1 MKNIFNRSAITRI
14 QAAIVTI
21 IVVVAAI
28 IGAAA
33 YYVTLP
39 SGPSASASPS
49 PSGSPSPSTSPNVTA
64 TRLARVGEAFPIA
77 LDPAVGADFA
87 SQSAHT
93 NVYDPLV
100 WPVHGGE
107 VIPWIAKNWTISNDG
122 LTYTFTIRQDVKF
135 HDGGNLTADDVA
147 FSMQRLLTVGQ
158 GYSWI
163 YSPYINNVTGITVI
177 DPYTMQLH
185 LNKVEGNFIG
195 SLVRLYIVEKATVL
209 ANIVT
214 PGSYGSFGD
223 YGTTW
228 LATHEAGSGP
238 YQLKSISVSS
248 FCNIV
253 QFPGYW
259 YSQGVDP
266 LAPTEVD
273 FLATAASPA
282 TEKTLMLN
290 KELEVTDEWQGDSFL
305 DPLNATSYIEVE
317 SHADVGGYFY
327 MFNTQKKPTDD
338 IYVRKALAYV
348 FDYPTAATE
357 IYSRFT
363 PSISCVAAVLPG
375 AINVT
380 PYYYNATLA
389 QELLKQSKY
398 YPDIVNHPENYTMT
412 MHVQQET
419 TERMND
425 ALHFAETANTIGLT
439 IEVTAQPW
447 GAMIQE
453 EAKVDSTP
461 NITPMVIDPLFV
473 DTGSMLQLRYSLGS
487 QGSFNQCEWLG
498 NVTLDAEIADALATM
513 DTSSRLAKYGHIQRE
528 IMDICPGLFI
538 YDFKVVLAI
547 QNYVYIPQMED
558 PNTVVGIQ
566 GYNQVCRTWQISPHS

>member
-1 MKNIFNRSAITRI
+1 
-14 QAAIVTI
+14 
-21 IVVVAAI
+21 
-28 IGAAA
+28 
-33 YYVTLP
+33 
-39 SGPSASASPS
+39 
-49 PSGSPSPSTSPNVTA
+49 
-64 TRLARVGEAFPIA
+64 
-77 LDPAVGADFA
+77 
-87 SQSAHT
+87 
-93 NVYDPLV
+93 
-100 WPVHGGE
+100 
-107 VIPWIAKNWTISNDG
+107 
-122 LTYTFTIRQDVKF
+122 
-135 HDGGNLTADDVA
+135 
-147 FSMQRLLTVGQ
+147 
-158 GYSWI
+158 
-163 YSPYINNVTGITVI
+163 
-177 DPYTMQLH
+177 
-185 LNKVEGNFIG
+185 
-195 SLVRLYIVEKATVL
+195 
-209 ANIVT
+209 
-214 PGSYGSFGD
+214 
-223 YGTTW
+223 
-228 LATHEAGSGP
+228 
-238 YQLKSISVSS
+238 
-248 FCNIV
+248 
-253 QFPGYW
+253 
-259 YSQGVDP
+259 
-266 LAPTEVD
+266 
-273 FLATAASPA
+273 
-282 TEKTLMLN
+282 
-290 KELEVTDEWQGDSFL
+290 
-305 DPLNATSYIEVE
+305 
-317 SHADVGGYFY
+317 
-327 MFNTQKKPTDD
+327 
-338 IYVRKALAYV
+338 
-348 FDYPTAATE
+348 
-357 IYSRFT
+357 
-363 PSISCVAAVLPG
+363 LPG